1 MLRKLQDIII
11 RYKIPIIT
19 VLLVLFIDQ
28 VIKIYIKTH
37 YILGEEHAVAGD
49 WFILHFTENPGMAF
63 GMQMGGSGGKL
74 LLSVFRILASLFG
87 VYYIVKIVRQK
98 MHTGY
103 IICVAMILAGAV
115 GNIID
120 SMFYG
125 LIFDKGT
132 MLDPTTQEYVGYYGQ
147 AQFSGAGY
155 SSFLHGCVVDMFY
168 FPIVS
173 GTFPD
178 WFPIWGGEPFEFF
191 RPVFNFAD
199 ASISVG
205 VICILLFQRK
215 FFKNKPVTQNN
226 HEESKPEENKVPI

>member
-1 MLRKLQDIII
+1 MLQTIKDKL
-11 RYKIPIIT
+11 YKYRFPLLT
-19 VLLVLFIDQ
+19 VFLVLLIDQ
-28 VIKIYIKTH
+28 SIKLYIKTH
-37 YILGEEHAVAGD
+37 YFLQEEHAVAGD

-63 GMQMGGSGGKL
+63 GMQMGGSYGKL
-74 LLSVFRILASLFG
+74 MLSIFRILASVFG
-87 VYYIVKIVRQK
+87 VYYIIKIVRQK

-125 LIFDKGT
+125 LIFDKG
-132 MLDPTTQEYVGYYGQ
+132 MVLDPETQQYVQYYGL
-147 AQFSGAGY
+147 AEFSSQGY

-178 WFPIWGGEPFEFF
+178 WMPIWGGEDFEFF

-205 VICILLFQRK
+205 VVIILLFQKR
-215 FFKNKPVTQNN
+215 FFRHGEKKK
-226 HEESKPEENKVPI
+226 EEEQQQQPAA